1 MHGTFVAVK
10 LATMLKIFLFVCA
23 IGACLLLPLNA
34 AHALLLG
41 ILFAVGKGVPVEARP
56 GVWSKRLLAVAIVGL
71 GFGIQVSSAVE
82 VGRTY
87 MVLIMLTVMFT
98 LGAGWWLAG
107 ALRVERKTGFLIS
120 SGTAICGGSAIAA
133 VAPSIQAKSEH
144 IAVAMGCVFILNAL
158 AIVVFPLVGKAVGL
172 DPHTFGVWAAIA
184 IHDTSSVIGAAQA
197 YHVEAL
203 APATTLKLARAL
215 LIVPL
220 VLLAAFLFAHR
231 APTARKTIAALPN
244 FIGWF
249 ILAIIVAQIFPQ
261 GQPVYN
267 GLQMLAQ
274 KLLVVSLFLVGS
286 SLNLQL
292 VRQAGTQPIV
302 LASSLWLGVASL
314 SLLYLVF
321 LA

>member
-1 MHGTFVAVK
+1 
-10 LATMLKIFLFVCA
+10 MLKILLFVCA
-23 IGACLLLPLNA
+23 IAACLLLPLNA

-41 ILFAVGKGVPVEARP
+41 ILFAVCKGVPEVARP
-56 GVWSKRLLAVAIVGL
+56 GVWSKRLLALAIVGL
-71 GFGIQVSSAVE
+71 GFGIQVTSAVE
-82 VGRTY
+82 VGRSY
-87 MVLIMLTVMFT
+87 MLLIMLTVLFT
-98 LGAGWWLAG
+98 LSAGWWLAAVLG
-107 ALRVERKTGFLIS
+107 VERKTGFLLS

-158 AIVVFPLVGKAVGL
+158 AIVVFPLVGAAVGL

-184 IHDTSSVIGAAQA
+184 IHDTSSVVGAAQA
-197 YHVEAL
+197 YHADAL

-231 APTARKTIAALPN
+231 APTARKTIGALPN

-249 ILAIIVAQIFPQ
+249 ILAILVAQIFPQ
-261 GQPVYN
+261 GQPLYSW
-267 GLQMLAQ
+267 LQLVAQ
-274 KLLVVSLFLVGS
+274 QLLVVSLFLVGS

-292 VRQAGTQPIV
+292 VRQAGLQPII
-302 LASSLWLGVASL
+302 LASLLWLGVASL
-314 SLLYLVF
+314 SLLYLVTV
-321 LA
+321 A